1 MSSKVET
8 SRETTRTLNY
18 RIESLASPPRA
29 AGAFIM
35 LVAAGLL
42 YFGEGFHPRNKRMTA
57 NGKEL
62 LLYFAKLSEC
72 DTSSCRFAFNAALDE
87 KRSEDVPASKS
98 TACESVLRF
107 VSIGVV
113 RGQQNFPKAV

>member
-1 MSSKVET
+1 
-8 SRETTRTLNY
+8 
-18 RIESLASPPRA
+18 
-29 AGAFIM
+29 
-35 LVAAGLL
+35 
-42 YFGEGFHPRNKRMTA
+42 MTA
-57 NGKEL
+57 NGKGL

-72 DTSSCRFAFNAALDE
+72 DTSSCRFECNAVLDE
-87 KRSEDVPASKS
+87 KRYEDAPHSKS

>member
-1 MSSKVET
+1 
-8 SRETTRTLNY
+8 
-18 RIESLASPPRA
+18 
-29 AGAFIM
+29 
-35 LVAAGLL
+35 
-42 YFGEGFHPRNKRMTA
+42 MTP
-57 NGKEL
+57 NGKGL

-87 KRSEDVPASKS
+87 KRYEDATHSES
-98 TACESVLRF
+98 TAYESVLRF

>member
-1 MSSKVET
+1 MS
-8 SRETTRTLNY
+8 
-18 RIESLASPPRA
+18 
-29 AGAFIM
+29 
-35 LVAAGLL
+35 
-42 YFGEGFHPRNKRMTA
+42 A

-72 DTSSCRFAFNAALDE
+72 DTSSCRFECNAVLDE
-87 KRSEDVPASKS
+87 KRYEDAPHSKS

-107 VSIGVV
+107 VSISVV

>member
-1 MSSKVET
+1 RRLSIVMSSKVET

-29 AGAFIM
+29 AGRSSCWSLPVYYF
-35 LVAAGLL
+35 
-42 YFGEGFHPRNKRMTA
+42 FGEGFNPPNKRMNA

-72 DTSSCRFAFNAALDE
+72 DTSSCRFVFNAALDE
-87 KRSEDVPASKS
+87 KRSEHAPRSKS
-98 TACESVLRF
+98 TACESVL
-107 VSIGVV
+107 
-113 RGQQNFPKAV
+113 